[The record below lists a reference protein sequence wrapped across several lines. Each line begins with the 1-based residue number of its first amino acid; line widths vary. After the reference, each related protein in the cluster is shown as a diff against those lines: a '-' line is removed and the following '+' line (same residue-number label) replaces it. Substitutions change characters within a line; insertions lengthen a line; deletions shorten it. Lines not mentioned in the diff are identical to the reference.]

1 MVAKEN
7 STTEHF
13 EIFFAPVD
21 NEAYMALTFISLI
34 VAFVAFALLLHLA
47 LFHVYINHVGIT
59 TYEYVR
65 AHRLA
70 LEPQTM
76 QLSDPNQTTKENQD
90 QTTDSNCCQIFTRK
104 AKVAPSVDPKSTTT
118 EHSNSI

>member
-1 MVAKEN
+1 M
-7 STTEHF
+7 F
-13 EIFFAPVD
+13 
-21 NEAYMALTFISLI
+21 MAISSVVLAFI
-34 VAFVAFALLLHLA
+34 AFALLLHLA
-47 LFHVYINHVGIT
+47 IFHLYINHVGIT

-90 QTTDSNCCQIFTRK
+90 QTTDSNGHK
-104 AKVAPSVDPKSTTT
+104 HES
-118 EHSNSI
+118 